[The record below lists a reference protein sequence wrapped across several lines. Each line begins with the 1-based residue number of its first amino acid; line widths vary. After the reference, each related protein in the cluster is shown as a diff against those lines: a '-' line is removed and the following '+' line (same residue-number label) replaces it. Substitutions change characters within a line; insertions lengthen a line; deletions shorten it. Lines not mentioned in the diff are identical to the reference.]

1 MCHGPSLKRLLWL
14 VFPRSVIKDDELR
27 MEGLHDRG
35 AGDHGHEH
43 RGEGSDNK
51 GLVHG
56 GEGGLGFDRG
66 GYFLYYDRYCQAK
79 RDLFTRMLVQKLRAG
94 SLES

>member
-35 AGDHGHEH
+35 ADDHGHEH
-43 RGEGSDNK
+43 RGGGSDNK

-56 GEGGLGFDRG
+56 EEGGLGFDRG
-66 GYFLYYDRYCQAK
+66 GYFLHYDRYCQAK